1 MNKGEFIQ
9 EIAQRTDVPKTIVAK
24 VVDSLGGTIIDV
36 LKQDG
41 VVDVGIGRFKTDKRA
56 ARKCRNPQNGQIIH
70 IKARRVAKF
79 KPGKKLKDAVQ

>member
-36 LKQDG
+36 LKKDG

-56 ARKCRNPQNGQIIH
+56 ARKGRNPQNGQIIN
-70 IKARRVAKF
+70 IKAKRVAKF